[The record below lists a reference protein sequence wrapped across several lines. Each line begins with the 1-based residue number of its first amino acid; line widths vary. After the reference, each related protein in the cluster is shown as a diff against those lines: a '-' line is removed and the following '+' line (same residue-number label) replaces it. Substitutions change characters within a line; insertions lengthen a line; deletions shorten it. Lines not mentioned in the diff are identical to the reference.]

1 MADTGGRTLDLAEP
15 LNLNGVNA
23 GGGDDGGGVRR
34 IVEAF
39 QRRLWVFLLI
49 AAATVLMVLLF
60 TLTATRLYTATAD
73 VQLDV
78 RNAQVVDQ
86 NMEVFEGLTSD
97 SVVVDTETEVMRST
111 ALAARVVDALD
122 LTSDPFF
129 APIGAPGVLSQVR
142 QMVLGG
148 DRGPMTEEDVRS
160 TTIDNLRERV
170 DIRRHGMTLII
181 RIAVTVPDPA
191 RASEIAN
198 AYAQNYL
205 TMQLETKYETIRDA
219 NEFIASRL
227 SALREEVLDKER
239 LVEEERTASGLLS
252 SEGATLTEQA
262 LSGMQAELARA
273 QADLAGARAR
283 LSGLESGEATGEVL
297 DSQVIVNLRAQ
308 QAELARQRAVMSTRY
323 GPLHPEMEDMEQS
336 IQEFDARIAQEV
348 ARIIENVRTEVNIA
362 AQRVNAIQSQMN
374 SQRTNLERNNVDAVR
389 LRDLERDAEASRA
402 TYESFLERFRQVA
415 ETSGIE
421 RPDARVISAAS
432 PPAEPS
438 SPNLRL
444 NLVLGMMLG
453 LSLGALAVFLVEALE
468 QSLRTPEDVK
478 NRLGLPWIG
487 SVPFLDRRSRTVDG
501 ELLSPEDFI
510 VKRPLSAFGEAL
522 RTVRA
527 GVFYANPDRRVKVVA
542 VTSALPDEG
551 KTTLAIGLARI
562 SALAGSKTVLVDCDL
577 RRRSATHSLG
587 LEVEKGLTE
596 VLFRTASLNEVI
608 MKDAETGVDVVPL
621 AQAEFTPR
629 DLFGSEAM
637 RTLLDALRARYDV
650 IILDS
655 APVMPIADA
664 RVLAAQADTVLLV
677 ARWGRTPGSLVR
689 SAAERIRAHGG
700 KICGVVLEAV
710 ETGLVSRLLYDKND
724 YYTELYHTYY
734 VR

>member
-1 MADTGGRTLDLAEP
+1 MADTGARSFDLSEP
-15 LNLNGVNA
+15 LTVGET
-23 GGGDDGGGVRR
+23 DDNGGVRR

-49 AAATVLMVLLF
+49 AAATVLVVLLF
-60 TLTATRLYTATAD
+60 TLTATREYTATAD

-86 NMEVFEGLTSD
+86 NMEVFEGLTAD
-97 SVVVDTETEVMRST
+97 TVVVDTETEVMRSA

-122 LTSDPFF
+122 LTRDPEF
-129 APIGAPGVLSQVR
+129 APIGPPGLLGRARQLLFGGGGAAPDDDAIRAATIQNLLSK
-142 QMVLGG
+142 
-148 DRGPMTEEDVRS
+148 
-160 TTIDNLRERV
+160 V

-181 RIAVTVPDPA
+181 RIAVTLPDPA
-191 RASEIAN
+191 RAAEVAN
-198 AYAQNYL
+198 AFAQNYL
-205 TMQLETKYETIRDA
+205 TMQLETKYETIRSS

-227 SALREEVLDKER
+227 SVLREEVLDKER
-239 LVEEERTASGLLS
+239 LVEEERARSGLLS
-252 SEGATLTEQA
+252 SQGATLTEQA
-262 LSGMQAELARA
+262 MSGLQAELARA
-273 QADLAGARAR
+273 QADLTTARAR

-297 DSQVIVNLRAQ
+297 SSPVITNLRAQ
-308 QAELARQRAVMSTRY
+308 QAELARQRAVLSTRY
-323 GPLHPEMEDMEQS
+323 GPRHPEMLRVEEG
-336 IQEFDARIAQEV
+336 IAEFDTRIQDEIS
-348 ARIIENVRTEVNIA
+348 RITQNVRTEVQIA
-362 AQRVNAIQSQMN
+362 SQRVGSIQGNISSQQN
-374 SQRTNLERNNVDAVR
+374 SLERNNIGAVR
-389 LRDLERDAEASRA
+389 LRDLERDADASRT
-402 TYESFLERFRQVA
+402 TYEGFLARFRQVA

-421 RPDARVISAAS
+421 RPDARVISPAS
-432 PPAEPS
+432 SPLHPS
-438 SPNLRL
+438 SPNLKL
-444 NLVLGMMLG
+444 NVLLG
-453 LSLGALAVFLVEALE
+453 LVMGLVFGAVAVFLIEAME

-487 SVPFLDRRSRTVDG
+487 SVPFLDRRARTVDG
-501 ELLSPEDFI
+501 ELLSPENFI
-510 VKRPLSAFGEAL
+510 LKRPLSAFGEAL

-527 GVFYANPDRRVKVVA
+527 GVFFASPDKRVKVVA

-587 LEVEKGLTE
+587 LDVEKGLTE
-596 VLFRTASLNEVI
+596 VLFRTATLNEVI
-608 MKDAETGVDVVPL
+608 QREEESGIDVVPL

-637 RTLLDALRARYDV
+637 RSLLDALRARYDV
-650 IILDS
+650 IILDN

-677 ARWGRTPGSLVR
+677 ARWGRTPVSIVR
-689 SAAERIRAHGG
+689 NAAERIRAHGG
-700 KICGVVLEAV
+700 HISGVVLEAV